1 MLSFRQKKSMPK
13 VEENSPPKLKC
24 QDNDDIPL
32 GLTQNLQHSKTPG
45 IPLLSY
51 HYKLSCEV

>member
-1 MLSFRQKKSMPK
+1 MPK